1 MINYT
6 VSWGKK
12 KICVGGQAPI
22 LINQLVGCNGTSGVR
37 ECIEKIEMWE
47 LDNES
52 PDIITDVSLRNDNE
66 KKYGNMRLRRNNILL
81 GRFQYIHVVQKQ
93 ILKKINF

>member
-37 ECIEKIEMWE
+37 ECIEK
-47 LDNES
+47 L
-52 PDIITDVSLRNDNE
+52 
-66 KKYGNMRLRRNNILL
+66 KCGNWIMRAPILL
-81 GRFQYIHVVQKQ
+81 QM
-93 ILKKINF
+93 

>member
-37 ECIEKIEMWE
+37 ECIEKI
-47 LDNES
+47 
-52 PDIITDVSLRNDNE
+52 
-66 KKYGNMRLRRNNILL
+66 
-81 GRFQYIHVVQKQ
+81 
-93 ILKKINF
+93 